1 MPTRRLVLL
10 MPLAAAACGRRG
22 PEPVAALPPL
32 VTGYGHLTPLRLN
45 VAEVQVPEPLPGA
58 VIVQGVA
65 PLSPAQEMRRMAE
78 ERLIPA
84 GASGQA
90 RFLVERARLLRERLP
105 TTGGLAGA
113 LRTEQSERLTCDM
126 LCRLDIVSADGD
138 ATAFIEAGARRSRTL
153 EEGTSP
159 AALSRAAEELV
170 RQTMDELNVELEF
183 QARRNLRD
191 WLLAAPTPAAEVA
204 PQPVE
209 REDLPRP

>member
-10 MPLAAAACGRRG
+10 MPLAAAACGRRE

-138 ATAFIEAGARRSRTL
+138 ATAFIEGRGSPEPNPGGGHLAGCALPRRRGAGAADDGRAQRGAGVPGTPEPARLAAGRSHP
-153 EEGTSP
+153 GCGG
-159 AALSRAAEELV
+159 RAA
-170 RQTMDELNVELEF
+170 
-183 QARRNLRD
+183 A
-191 WLLAAPTPAAEVA
+191 
-204 PQPVE
+204 VE